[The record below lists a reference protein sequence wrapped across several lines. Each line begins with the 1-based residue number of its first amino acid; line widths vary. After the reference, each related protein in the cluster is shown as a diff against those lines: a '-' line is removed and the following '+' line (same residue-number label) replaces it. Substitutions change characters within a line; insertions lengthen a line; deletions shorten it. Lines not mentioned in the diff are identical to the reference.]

1 MLLHRDFKEIDKED
15 AIHLVFLR
23 QRGGGGRRRGGGA
36 RNDDDSRGERGEG
49 GGESER
55 TEAKEDWKNLGMEED
70 TKSRGGI
77 GFLGVDS
84 NDADVPC
91 GEYLRR

>member
-1 MLLHRDFKEIDKED
+1 MR
-15 AIHLVFLR
+15 
-23 QRGGGGRRRGGGA
+23 RGGGHGA
-36 RNDDDSRGERGEG
+36 RNDDDSREERGEG
-49 GGESER
+49 ESER
-55 TEAKEDWKNLGMEED
+55 AEAKEDWKNLGMEED